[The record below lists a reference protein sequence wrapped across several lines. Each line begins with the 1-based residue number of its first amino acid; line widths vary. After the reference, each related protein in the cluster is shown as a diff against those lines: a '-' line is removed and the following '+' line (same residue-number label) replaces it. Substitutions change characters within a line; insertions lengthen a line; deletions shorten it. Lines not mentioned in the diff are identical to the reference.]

1 MSFGPKGRGR
11 NASFCVYLHMLD
23 AAFGVHV
30 STRILVISILKQ
42 GLQLVQ
48 EMCLP
53 EHFPKLGKEKG
64 AELKIQE
71 SRHICRALLP
81 FDFTSVFSL

>member
-1 MSFGPKGRGR
+1 MSFGPRGRAR
-11 NASFCVYLHMLD
+11 NASFCVYLHVLD
-23 AAFGVHV
+23 AAFSVQV
-30 STRILVISILKQ
+30 STRILVISVLKQ
-42 GLQLVQ
+42 GLQVVQ
-48 EMCLP
+48 EMYLP
-53 EHFPKLGKEKG
+53 EYFPKLGREKG